1 MYLTYNIENTEKNL
15 EIPKE
20 KIIYLSGSA
29 SNLTKSSPSPM
40 CSKCGASGEDNQ
52 KFQEQLQ
59 NGKIMLCEN

>member
-40 CSKCGASGEDNQ
+40 CSKCGASGEDT
-52 KFQEQLQ
+52 
-59 NGKIMLCEN
+59 